1 MKFRNNEEFTLAGK
15 VAVGVAMLAGVG
27 VLGSIIAFAPP
38 SEIEAARELHD
49 LRKAEQDKT
58 NQEAIAREY
67 SRRLNGG

>member
-15 VAVGVAMLAGVG
+15 ISVGLAMLVGVGL
-27 VLGSIIAFAPP
+27 LGSVIAFAP
-38 SEIEAARELHD
+38 SSDIERAREVHSLNKSE
-49 LRKAEQDKT
+49 RERA